1 MFVDST
7 LLIVITLDQRHC
19 DNYNQMITLSELP
32 FTLNNIFL
40 VWCCQERDILLENVT
55 QMHTGIGG

>member
-1 MFVDST
+1 M
-7 LLIVITLDQRHC
+7 ITLDQRQY
-19 DNYNQMITLSELP
+19 DNYNQMITLSELT

-40 VWCCQERDILLENVT
+40 VWCCQERDILVENVT